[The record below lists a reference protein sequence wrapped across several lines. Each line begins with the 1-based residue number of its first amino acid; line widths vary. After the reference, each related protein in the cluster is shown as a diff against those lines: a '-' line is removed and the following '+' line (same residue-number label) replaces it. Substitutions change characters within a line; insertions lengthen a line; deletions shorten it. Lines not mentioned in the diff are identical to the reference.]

1 MYVDIVDSKRYN
13 RDMKNINKTIWII
26 SLTVITLCL
35 IVNLMLSNGVIGGN
49 KIEEVKPKI
58 EASMAEY
65 EWTFVSWTPISPATG
80 KFWFYVKNIGDG
92 PGVPQ
97 CTIQM
102 RDSTYLYRGLDIVW
116 LTSPLPAGEIWAVST
131 PMVIKNEGSLYV
143 DTHEISC
150 KEK

>member
-1 MYVDIVDSKRYN
+1 
-13 RDMKNINKTIWII
+13 MKKTIGLMI
-26 SLTVITLCL
+26 LGFITLGL
-35 IVNLMLSNGVIGGN
+35 IGQLLIYTGIIPETQAE
-49 KIEEVKPKI
+49 KVKPKV
-58 EASMAEY
+58 EASITPKPQPTVDKMAEY

-116 LTSPLPAGEIWAVST
+116 RTSPLPAGEIWAVST

-150 KEK
+150 KEKI

>member
-1 MYVDIVDSKRYN
+1 
-13 RDMKNINKTIWII
+13 MKNINKTIWII

-143 DTHEISC
+143 DAHEISC

>member
-1 MYVDIVDSKRYN
+1 MLLQKNVLHNMKSS
-13 RDMKNINKTIWII
+13 RDMKKVLTSII
-26 SLTVITLCL
+26 SIIIAGSLITGCS
-35 IVNLMLSNGVIGGN
+35 SNQESVST
-49 KIEEVKPKI
+49 PK
-58 EASMAEY
+58 SLAEY

-102 RDSTYLYRGLDIVW
+102 RDSTYLYHGLDIVW
-116 LTSPLPAGEIWAVST
+116 VTSPLPAGEIWAVST

-150 KEK
+150 KEKI

>member
-1 MYVDIVDSKRYN
+1 
-13 RDMKNINKTIWII
+13 MKNINKTIWII

>member
-1 MYVDIVDSKRYN
+1 
-13 RDMKNINKTIWII
+13 MKNIRRTIWII

-35 IVNLMLSNGVIGGN
+35 IVNSMLSNGVIGGN
-49 KIEEVKPKI
+49 KIEESKPKI

-92 PGVPQ
+92 PGVPK

>member
-1 MYVDIVDSKRYN
+1 MTSPLIYSTLRVYTGSGDNVFKQRAN
-13 RDMKNINKTIWII
+13 MKKVLTSII
-26 SLTVITLCL
+26 SIIIAGSLITGCS
-35 IVNLMLSNGVIGGN
+35 SNQESVST
-49 KIEEVKPKI
+49 PK
-58 EASMAEY
+58 SLAEY

-116 LTSPLPAGEIWAVST
+116 VTSPLPAGEIWAVST